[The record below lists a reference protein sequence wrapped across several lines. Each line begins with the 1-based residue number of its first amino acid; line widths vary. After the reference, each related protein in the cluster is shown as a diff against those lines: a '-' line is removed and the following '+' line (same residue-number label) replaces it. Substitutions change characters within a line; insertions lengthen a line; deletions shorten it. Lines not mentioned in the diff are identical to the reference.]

1 MRKAAE
7 FKLDDFL
14 GETTLYD
21 KKLTLEERKPK
32 SWLKSISAF
41 ANGDGGTLFFGI
53 SDEDELRGLQDV
65 KRASEKISELIKER
79 MDPVP
84 KVSLKI
90 YRRDGKDFIIVNV
103 AAGMETPYYYVGDGS
118 RIAFIRIG
126 NESVPA
132 GAVELKRLVMKGSKA
147 TFDSLLSQYRLED
160 LDFSKLRATYRL
172 RTGKKITV
180 DDFISFGLADDN
192 HVLTN
197 AGVLLADESPM
208 RHSRLFC
215 TRWLGLDKASGLMEA
230 WDDKEYSG
238 SLLSLLQNGE
248 EFIKNNT
255 KMRWKKIADGRIDM
269 PDYPER
275 AALEC
280 LVNALIHRDYME
292 LGSEVHIDIFD
303 NRMEIYSPGGMF
315 DGSLVQNLDTDL
327 VASKR
332 RNPIIADIFSRM
344 KYMERR
350 GSGFKKIKGDYQYAY
365 NYRQDLAPKFQS
377 TATSFFVTLYNL
389 NYNVPAEKVAFGQE
403 KVAFGQE
410 KVAFGQEKVAFG
422 QEKVDF
428 GSEKVAFGQEKVD
441 FGSEKVDF
449 GSEKVDF
456 GSEKVDFGSEKVDFG
471 SEKVDFDIILEQK
484 HFSNITKQRIKALH
498 DSIGSSKIFTRKK
511 ILEIMHL
518 SPTYASNLIAKMK
531 QIGIIEPVLG
541 QGKGKYKFKI
551 FGD

>member
-1 MRKAAE
+1 MRKAVE

-410 KVAFGQEKVAFG
+410 KVAFGQEKV
-422 QEKVDF
+422 DF

-441 FGSEKVDF
+441 FGSEKVAF
-449 GSEKVDF
+449 GQEKIDIDLLLA
-456 GSEKVDFGSEKVDFG
+456 EKSISQITARRISALYDSLGYAEVFSRK
-471 SEKVDFDIILEQK
+471 DIISLM
-484 HFSNITKQRIKALH
+484 SV
-498 DSIGSSKIFTRKK
+498 SS
-511 ILEIMHL
+511 
-518 SPTYASNLIAKMK
+518 TYAGRLINQMK
-531 QIGIIEPVLG
+531 ELGLIIGIAG
-541 QGKGKYKFKI
+541 KGKGKYKFNL
-551 FGD
+551 

>member
-456 GSEKVDFGSEKVDFG
+456 GSEKVDF
-471 SEKVDFDIILEQK
+471 DIILEQK

>member
-79 MDPVP
+79 MDPIP

-280 LVNALIHRDYME
+280 LVNALIHRDY
-292 LGSEVHIDIFD
+292 V
-303 NRMEIYSPGGMF
+303 
-315 DGSLVQNLDTDL
+315 
-327 VASKR
+327 
-332 RNPIIADIFSRM
+332 
-344 KYMERR
+344 
-350 GSGFKKIKGDYQYAY
+350 
-365 NYRQDLAPKFQS
+365 S
-377 TATSFFVTLYNL
+377 T
-389 NYNVPAEKVAFGQE
+389 
-403 KVAFGQE
+403 
-410 KVAFGQEKVAFG
+410 
-422 QEKVDF
+422 
-428 GSEKVAFGQEKVD
+428 
-441 FGSEKVDF
+441 
-449 GSEKVDF
+449 
-456 GSEKVDFGSEKVDFG
+456 
-471 SEKVDFDIILEQK
+471 
-484 HFSNITKQRIKALH
+484 H
-498 DSIGSSKIFTRKK
+498 
-511 ILEIMHL
+511 
-518 SPTYASNLIAKMK
+518 
-531 QIGIIEPVLG
+531 
-541 QGKGKYKFKI
+541 
-551 FGD
+551 